1 MESTPASLPD
11 PLHPLDARHAL
22 AEMWWVRAISS
33 VLQPWTARHRRL
45 KSALPAELAELP
57 SREPGRKTR
66 IGTVLE
72 ADGPG
77 AVREVLLEPEL
88 WRREPGRGLLK
99 SELGRREGER
109 RLLGSDGTQVE
120 AKQPLPESDRRLL
133 ESKLRL
139 RDAERRLLKAVD
151 RQPDLIQRIRHLS
164 DAIVQELQ
172 LSDVD
177 FRFHFSSLLSCSGRA
192 GGL

>member
-1 MESTPASLPD
+1 RRPRRDSTPAALPD

-77 AVREVLLEPEL
+77 AVGEVLLEPEL
-88 WRREPGRGLLK
+88 WRREPDRGLLK
-99 SELGRREGER
+99 SEL
-109 RLLGSDGTQVE
+109 RLR
-120 AKQPLPESDRRLL
+120 ESDRRLL